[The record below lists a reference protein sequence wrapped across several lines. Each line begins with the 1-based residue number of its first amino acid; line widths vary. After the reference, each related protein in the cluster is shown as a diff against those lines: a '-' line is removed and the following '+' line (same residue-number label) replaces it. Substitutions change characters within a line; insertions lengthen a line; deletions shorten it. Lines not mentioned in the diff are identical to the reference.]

1 MTKENKEDID
11 DIAVVE
17 QQDGSATVELPDH
30 IESPQNEEVQEA
42 SAPDDGGDDDQ
53 PGDTD
58 AIREARRN
66 RRRAKKEYIKRT
78 NVEKDAKL
86 TLLERQNQQLLER
99 LSVLEKKQ
107 SGADLARFDKAIE
120 DEQLRL
126 QYATA
131 KLKEATDNADGTSFA
146 KAQELWYDSKRKL
159 EAMQNF
165 KARAAESSAD
175 TGAVNPKLQRLAN
188 SWMERNDWYDP
199 NGGDEDSQIAKVI
212 DNRLVQEG
220 YDPSTDEY
228 WDELD
233 SRLQRRL
240 PHKYNQQHDEQPR
253 RRPRTF
259 VTGSSRESSPRGSG
273 NSFVLEPEQ
282 VRAMKDAGMWDDAQK
297 RARMIKRYAEA
308 ARNNRS

>member
-1 MTKENKEDID
+1 MNKESKEDQVD
-11 DIAVVE
+11 DIEVIE
-17 QQDGSATVELPDH
+17 EKDGSATVELPDH
-30 IESPQNEEVQEA
+30 IESPHNEGGEV
-42 SAPDDGGDDDQ
+42 SSSDDADQ
-53 PGDTD
+53 PGDTE

-66 RRRAKKEYIKRT
+66 RRRAKKEYIKKT
-78 NVEKDAKL
+78 HVEKDAKL
-86 TLLERQNQQLLER
+86 TLLERQNQQLVER
-99 LSVLEKKQ
+99 LSVLERKQ

-131 KLKEATDNADGTSFA
+131 KLKEATDNADGSSFA
-146 KAQELWYDSKRKL
+146 KAQELWYNSKRKL

-165 KARAAESSAD
+165 KSRAAENGSD

-188 SWMERNDWYDP
+188 DWMENNDWYDP

-220 YDPSTDEY
+220 FDPATEEY

-240 PHKYNQQHDEQPR
+240 PHKYNQRHDEQTR
-253 RRPRTF
+253 RRPKTF

-297 RARMIKRYAEA
+297 RAKMIKRYAEV

>member
-1 MTKENKEDID
+1 MTKETKEDID

-17 QQDGSATVELPDH
+17 EQDGSATVELPDH
-30 IESPQNEEVQEA
+30 IESPHNEGGEVSAA
-42 SAPDDGGDDDQ
+42 SDDGDSDQ

-78 NVEKDAKL
+78 HVEKDAKL
-86 TLLERQNQQLLER
+86 TLLERQNQQLVER
-99 LSVLEKKQ
+99 LSVLERKQ

-165 KARAAESSAD
+165 KSRAAENGSE

-188 SWMERNDWYDP
+188 DWMENNSWYDP
-199 NGGDEDSQIAKVI
+199 DGKDEDSQIAKVI

-220 YDPSTDEY
+220 YDPATNEY
-228 WDELD
+228 WEELD

-240 PHKYNQQHDEQPR
+240 PHKYNDRHDEQPR
-253 RRPRTF
+253 RRPKSL
-259 VTGSSRESSPRGSG
+259 VTGSSRESAPRGSG

-297 RARMIKRYAEA
+297 RAKMIKRYAEA

>member
-1 MTKENKEDID
+1 MNKEDQVD
-11 DIAVVE
+11 DIEVIE
-17 QQDGSATVELPDH
+17 EKDGSATVELPDH
-30 IESPQNEEVQEA
+30 IESPHNEGGEV
-42 SAPDDGGDDDQ
+42 SSSDDADQ
-53 PGDTD
+53 PGDTE

-66 RRRAKKEYIKRT
+66 RRRAKKEYIKKT
-78 NVEKDAKL
+78 HVEKDAKL
-86 TLLERQNQQLLER
+86 TLLERQNQQLVER
-99 LSVLEKKQ
+99 LSVLERKQ

-131 KLKEATDNADGTSFA
+131 KLKEATDNADGSSFA
-146 KAQELWYDSKRKL
+146 KAQELWYNSKRKL

-165 KARAAESSAD
+165 KSRAAENGSD

-188 SWMERNDWYDP
+188 SWMESNDWYDP

-220 YDPSTDEY
+220 FDPATEEY

-233 SRLQRRL
+233 NRLQRRL
-240 PHKYNQQHDEQPR
+240 PHKYNQRHDEQTR
-253 RRPRTF
+253 RRPKTF

-297 RARMIKRYAEA
+297 RAKMIKRYAEV